1 MPRTKLK
8 QGKTSM
14 TTPAACNSQA
24 IETMSKIPMVK
35 ITEAINGLDKE
46 GDSTARYLTF
56 DVYGNVLLSTSAV
69 CFYNIS
75 DKCRDSTVQGLGI
88 FFQGYGGFD
97 SGDAMRRATSGDL
110 LACNQYPF
118 KQIDKGVYNEVSLG
132 WLTAILDPK
141 GPFKDLLPLM
151 YEIDPVAVQARR
163 AFIFPD
169 VSLIPARLTW
179 CFAICSRLG
188 FANARAVWR
197 YLLLRDMGLDN
208 VTSLLMSG
216 GFEDEIRDGK
226 PTGKVIKSYIGGYL
240 GADVTAYAGR
250 FLSSDPVKDQPF
262 KLKQPGTYGSADV
275 FKSGDMDLKQRTFD
289 TWDAAIDYTQQR
301 GVEQSQKLKAAA

>member
-8 QGKTSM
+8 SGKTSM
-14 TTPAACNSQA
+14 TTPAGCNAQA
-24 IETMSKIPMVK
+24 IDCMAKIPLVK
-35 ITEAINGLDKE
+35 ITEAINDLDKKNE
-46 GDSTARYLTF
+46 STARYLTF
-56 DVYGNVLLSTSAV
+56 DINGRVLMSTSAV
-69 CFYNIS
+69 CFHNIA
-75 DKCRDSTVQGLGI
+75 DNCKGQGVQGLGI

-97 SGDAMRRATSGDL
+97 TGNAMRRATSKDL
-110 LACNQYPF
+110 LACNKYPF
-118 KQIDKGVYNEVSLG
+118 IQIDKGVYNEVSLE

-151 YEIDPVAVQARR
+151 YEIDPVAVQARKC
-163 AFIFPD
+163 FIFPD

-197 YLLLRDMGLDN
+197 YLFLRDMGVDN
-208 VTSLLMSG
+208 NTSLLMSG
-216 GFEDEIRDGK
+216 GFEDEIRDDK

-262 KLKQPGTYGSADV
+262 KHKHPGTYSSAEV
-275 FKSGDMDLKQRTFD
+275 FKSGDMDLKQRTFE
-289 TWDAAIDYTQQR
+289 TWDAAIDYTQRR
-301 GVEQSQKLKAAA
+301 GVEQSQKLAA